1 MKTSFFQLLDSLKF
15 AGISSQLLTILYFW
29 GQTTT
34 IFSLFS
40 VVSDQIGL
48 TSYFLTN
55 LCLLNTPFLFYRLS
69 MLTEK
74 FMGIDLLFIA
84 SLLLTAL
91 LAVFISL
98 LYVATRRYRL
108 KIDKQQGN
116 IEKVLKIVVYFF
128 LVASIS
134 LAGMSSYEVYLL
146 VQQQKEYLMI
156 IPLLNLVLLI
166 VIVYV
171 SEETTC

>member
-1 MKTSFFQLLDSLKF
+1 
-15 AGISSQLLTILYFW
+15 
-29 GQTTT
+29 
-34 IFSLFS
+34 
-40 VVSDQIGL
+40 
-48 TSYFLTN
+48 
-55 LCLLNTPFLFYRLS
+55 